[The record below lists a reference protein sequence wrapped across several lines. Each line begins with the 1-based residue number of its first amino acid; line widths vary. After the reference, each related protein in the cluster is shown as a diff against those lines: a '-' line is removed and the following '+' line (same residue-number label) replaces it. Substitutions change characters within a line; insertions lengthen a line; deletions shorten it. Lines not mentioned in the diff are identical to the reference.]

1 MSRIEGGK
9 RTRLLQV
16 RLTEEEYAFLCQVI
30 DKNASG
36 QKIAAFVRGQLF
48 YKADHRKMK
57 EAYADIR
64 HMRVELH
71 QVIRRNKELPGK
83 ASEQALL
90 SCIQSFEQK
99 LISIQAELRKHNGDN
114 QSNEYRSGE
123 KRESIL
129 TSFTRDTLHHESG
142 EDEGGTLGGK

>member
-16 RLTEEEYAFLCQVI
+16 RLTEEEYAFLCQAL
-30 DKNASG
+30 DKNTSG

-64 HMRVELH
+64 HIRAELH
-71 QVIRRNKELPGK
+71 QAARRNKEMPGE
-83 ASEQALL
+83 ASVQALL
-90 SCIQSFEQK
+90 VGIQSFDKK
-99 LISIQAELRKHNGDN
+99 LISIQEELRRLNGDN
-114 QSNEYRSGE
+114 QS
-123 KRESIL
+123 
-129 TSFTRDTLHHESG
+129 D
-142 EDEGGTLGGK
+142 